1 MLRHLNYI
9 AVEGPIGVGK
19 TSLTLKLAEY
29 YDGKAL
35 LEEVNQNPF
44 LENFYQDRPHSAF
57 PTQVFFLLNRYRQ
70 QQQLKEKDLFSSLYF
85 TDYMFFRDRLF
96 AYMNLTD
103 EELTLYE
110 ELYAMLSKNL
120 IKPNLILYLD
130 ASVSTL
136 MKRIRKRGRE
146 VERYLKEEY
155 IEATKNS
162 LHYFFFHYDEAP
174 VLIVNTDNAD
184 FINNEEQFEQLIIQ
198 LEAHK
203 GGKGYYNP
211 AG

>member
-29 YDGKAL
+29 FDGKAL
-35 LEEVNQNPF
+35 LEEVSQNPF
-44 LENFYQDRPHSAF
+44 LESFYQERPNSAF

-120 IKPNLILYLD
+120 IKPDLILYLD
-130 ASVSTL
+130 ANVSTL
-136 MKRIRKRGRE
+136 MKRIKKRGRD

-174 VLIVNTDNAD
+174 VLIVNTDHAD
-184 FINNEEQFEQLIIQ
+184 FINDEEQFEQLVIQ
-198 LEAHK
+198 LEQHK
-203 GGKGYYNP
+203 AGKGYYNP